1 MWLSVF
7 IIKLVVDVRFLDTV
21 VAWNGQFGS
30 NFYLNKFTN
39 EGSHQTL
46 FWEKVKIPQTTQ
58 TLHTFSDILVFV
70 SVFVFIVVPVF
81 VIIFVFSIFNMISI
95 TFCNILRG
103 FSNLW
108 RFWASIFAIKYLT
121 SWKAT
126 RQIMFS
132 KMLTKSKESDRTPP
146 YPIGK
151 KYPLFPQISFD
162 GSTCKDKDK
171 DLLLFL
177 PNIQLDKNTK
187 RR

>member
-1 MWLSVF
+1 MKGG
-7 IIKLVVDVRFLDTV
+7 IKRY
-21 VAWNGQFGS
+21 FG
-30 NFYLNKFTN
+30 
-39 EGSHQTL
+39 
-46 FWEKVKIPQTTQ
+46 EKLRYPKQLQHSQ

-162 GSTCKDKDK
+162 GSTCKDKD
-171 DLLLFL
+171 LLLFL

>member
-1 MWLSVF
+1 MKGG
-7 IIKLVVDVRFLDTV
+7 IKRY
-21 VAWNGQFGS
+21 FG
-30 NFYLNKFTN
+30 
-39 EGSHQTL
+39 
-46 FWEKVKIPQTTQ
+46 EKLRYPKQLQHSQ

-108 RFWASIFAIKYLT
+108 RFWASISAIKYLT
-121 SWKAT
+121 CWKAT

-151 KYPLFPQISFD
+151 STHFSLRFRLTAPLAKTKTKICCYFCQIFSW
-162 GSTCKDKDK
+162 TTIQKDDK
-171 DLLLFL
+171 KSLVGFKANSKKLRTNNM
-177 PNIQLDKNTK
+177 NIYNTNQPSC
-187 RR
+187 

>member
-21 VAWNGQFGS
+21 VARNGQFGS

-46 FWEKVKIPQTTQ
+46 FWEKVKVPQTTQ
-58 TLHTFSDILVFV
+58 TLHTFSDILAF
-70 SVFVFIVVPVF
+70 VFVFVFAVVPVF

-146 YPIGK
+146 
-151 KYPLFPQISFD
+151 
-162 GSTCKDKDK
+162 
-171 DLLLFL
+171 
-177 PNIQLDKNTK
+177 
-187 RR
+187 